1 MNSYGKF
8 TLFYLCHL
16 SQLYFEKSAHNHNTR
31 ALLAQTLMNARILWV
46 WKLWLCAVKVLTE
59 TKFFEFVLILWMKYF
74 QADWLQWLKNFT
86 CDICDNPNNLKL
98 YIWGYYGIK
107 GCVKRPFWRQTS
119 LNPSQSEITL
129 FGTCINIKRIRIF
142 SADRRWIFNYL
153 ITEENWGCDPIPSLE

>member
-1 MNSYGKF
+1 MWPGACKNKILWTHGKF

-31 ALLAQTLMNARILWV
+31 ALLAQTLMNARIPWV

-86 CDICDNPNNLKL
+86 CDIYDIPNNLKK
-98 YIWGYYGIK
+98 YIFVGVMELR

-119 LNPSQSEITL
+119 LNPSQSEISKL
-129 FGTCINIKRIRIF
+129 FNELSRIK
-142 SADRRWIFNYL
+142 N
-153 ITEENWGCDPIPSLE
+153 